1 MSQQMSK
8 VDSKYGA
15 PMGRISKAFTGTARC
30 FRLRFVDGCY
40 DDGGAYWGSPAN
52 VYCATD
58 GDNEMFCRAGNR
70 QEAKKSFS
78 EQAVSQGHSISWV
91 N

>member
-1 MSQQMSK
+1 MSKQMSK

-15 PMGRISKAFTGTARC
+15 PMGRNSRSFTGKARC
-30 FRLRFVDGCY
+30 FRLRFVDGNY

-58 GDNEMFCRAGNR
+58 GAGEMFCRACNR
-70 QEAKKSFS
+70 QAAKKRFS
-78 EQAVSQGHSISWV
+78 EQAMSKGHLLFWV